1 MLLLTFCECHPEYL
15 TSLIFFDHYNT
26 SLVDSIISI
35 LQIEKLRLRKPKV
48 TFSGSRDHPKFA
60 LGEVV

>member
-35 LQIEKLRLRKPKV
+35 LQIEKLRLRKPNV